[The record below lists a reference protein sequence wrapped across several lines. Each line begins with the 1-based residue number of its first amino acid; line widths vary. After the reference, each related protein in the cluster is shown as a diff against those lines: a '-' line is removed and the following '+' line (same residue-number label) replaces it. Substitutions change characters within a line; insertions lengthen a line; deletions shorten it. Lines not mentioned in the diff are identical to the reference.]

1 MFSFI
6 HRPSIPK
13 YNPSKS
19 DKISPDE
26 SAHLSVY
33 RANRA
38 HIDNTAAVSC
48 PENPPPVFASNH
60 DLHEVL
66 VISCN
71 SCSYHIAKKARSESS
86 KTCLFRK
93 LQNIIRRALQH
104 FTKFFQCIN
113 RNAFVVLQIKNR
125 SGIDAVFCNQRICCD
140 LFLFH
145 RPPQRAIINQTG
157 TSSHDICFI
166 IVGKEILEY
175 TEKCKYNVGIK

>member
-60 DLHEVL
+60 DLHAVL

-71 SCSYHIAKKARSESS
+71 SYSYHIAVAITVSLL
-86 KTCLFRK
+86 TCYYIHDMIYVFDNRLV
-93 LQNIIRRALQH
+93 IIH
-104 FTKFFQCIN
+104 
-113 RNAFVVLQIKNR
+113 NA
-125 SGIDAVFCNQRICCD
+125 S
-140 LFLFH
+140 
-145 RPPQRAIINQTG
+145 
-157 TSSHDICFI
+157 
-166 IVGKEILEY
+166 Y
-175 TEKCKYNVGIK
+175 Y

>member
-1 MFSFI
+1 MFLFI

-13 YNPSKS
+13 YNLLMSG
-19 DKISPDE
+19 KISPDE

-48 PENPPPVFASNH
+48 LKNPLPVFALNH

-71 SCSYHIAKKARSESS
+71 SYSYHIAKKARSKSS

-93 LQNIIRRALQH
+93 LQNIIRRAL
-104 FTKFFQCIN
+104 
-113 RNAFVVLQIKNR
+113 
-125 SGIDAVFCNQRICCD
+125 
-140 LFLFH
+140 
-145 RPPQRAIINQTG
+145 
-157 TSSHDICFI
+157 
-166 IVGKEILEY
+166 
-175 TEKCKYNVGIK
+175 